1 MNTVPTNPAD
11 CDRTTVYTGE
21 CRNFADTEWI
31 RFDSGRRRDASDG
44 NTWLVDVGN
53 GSFWM
58 ADEKVRNLVRLVP
71 ARPITRADLPDH
83 DAIRDADN
91 LHGTGMRSTLIEIAL
106 DAVVEY
112 LNANGG
118 VHVPMGRAAN
128 NMLRE
133 TLANVERDRA
143 RWRRAHGIVEQ
154 ERDQARAERND
165 ARDACRLFQQDV
177 HEWRVRAE
185 AAEAR
190 LGDAAVRES
199 DLPEAEQD
207 EDGDWIVD
215 GGFIA
220 ASQTTA
226 ETVRGWI
233 PAYLRSATC
242 LEAVARAIEA
252 EQAVDPVEEKAIELH
267 QVAYGG
273 RIGFGHA
280 TLNAQE
286 MFRSLARHVLGQEA
300 TR

>member
-1 MNTVPTNPAD
+1 MKWPKTTPTGHTYVEP
-11 CDRTTVYTGE
+11 RTYAELLHEHSNAAQAAIE
-21 CRNFADTEWI
+21 CWEEDECPPEP
-31 RFDSGRRRDASDG
+31 
-44 NTWLVDVGN
+44 TWEMVG
-53 GSFWM
+53 
-58 ADEKVRNLVRLVP
+58 
-71 ARPITRADLPDH
+71 
-83 DAIRDADN
+83 
-91 LHGTGMRSTLIEIAL
+91 IA
-106 DAVVEY
+106 
-112 LNANGG
+112 
-118 VHVPMGRAAN
+118 H
-128 NMLRE
+128 RE
-133 TLANVERDRA
+133 VERLQR
-143 RWRRAHGIVEQ
+143 
-154 ERDQARAERND
+154 ERDEAKAARREAWEHLDKAAGRVAHEQA
-165 ARDACRLFQQDV
+165 
-177 HEWRVRAE
+177 RAE

-190 LGDAAVRES
+190 TAPAVTHNDIEKVIDEWKLTGQSRGATLADDLWALLSGSDPAVYVVRES
-199 DLPEAEQD
+199 DLPEAERD

-252 EQAVDPVEEKAIELH
+252 EQAVDSVEEKAIELH

-300 TR
+300 DQ